1 MTPPWRIATRPPY
14 RHALIVIAIT
24 TTMACLFVVSYS
36 LALGRPIPH
45 HIPAGLVGDTSTQ
58 PKLVAQLETATHGGL
73 AFRPYRSVAAA
84 ERAIDEQRI
93 YAALVLDGRQAR
105 LLVASAAGS
114 SVSRVLETAA
124 MEISEG
130 SSARLS
136 VVDLHPLPPGDPSGL
151 VAFYATLAATILG
164 FTTVFQ
170 LRANAPG
177 LLRRHW
183 VVCIAVL
190 AVCGGLLLATVTDVG
205 IGALHGPFAELWATF
220 AAQIA
225 AAALFNATMLILI
238 GRWAMLPTWGFFV
251 VLGNASSGGA
261 VASPLLPAYDRFFGR
276 FMPNAAT
283 VETIR
288 NAVYFRH
295 AQHLEPILIEALWLV
310 GALAAMMLATRF
322 CRRTPS
328 L

>member
-1 MTPPWRIATRPPY
+1 MTPPWRIAPRPPY
-14 RHALIVIAIT
+14 RHALIVMAIT
-24 TTMACLFVVSYS
+24 MTMACLFVVSYS

-45 HIPAGLVGDTSTQ
+45 HIPAGLVGDTATQ

-73 AFRPYRSVAAA
+73 AFRPYRSVSAA

-136 VVDLHPLPPGDPSGL
+136 VVDLH
-151 VAFYATLAATILG
+151 
-164 FTTVFQ
+164 
-170 LRANAPG
+170 
-177 LLRRHW
+177 
-183 VVCIAVL
+183 
-190 AVCGGLLLATVTDVG
+190 LLLATVTDLG

-261 VASPLLPAYDRFFGR
+261 VASPLLPAYARFFGR

-295 AQHLEPILIEALWLV
+295 AQHLEPMLIEALWLV